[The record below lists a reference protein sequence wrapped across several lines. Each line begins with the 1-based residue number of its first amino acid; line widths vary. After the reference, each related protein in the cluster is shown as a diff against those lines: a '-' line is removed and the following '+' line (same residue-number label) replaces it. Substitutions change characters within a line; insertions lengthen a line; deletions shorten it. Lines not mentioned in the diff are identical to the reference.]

1 MSTMDKQNIGIDDIS
16 LYVPKLYLPLS
27 VLAEER
33 NIEYAKLNKG
43 LGLTSMAI
51 PDVNE
56 DAATMAA
63 NAVLELIKKN
73 NLNPSD
79 IGRLYLG
86 TESALDGA
94 KPTATYILDMIQQYF
109 EAEYGPNSM
118 EHCDVLDMTFACIGA
133 VDAMLTTVDW
143 VRAKPGR
150 IGIIVSSDF
159 AKYDLSSTGEYTQGA
174 GSIAMLI
181 KENPRFIT
189 ISEDTGVST
198 GPAHDFFKPK
208 RKVCKSSLAKRLSN
222 ELNLDTVSIKKVLD
236 ALEPDDSVLL
246 LHKDTP
252 VFDGPFSNACY
263 KSRVESALEN
273 FKYNSKTDMNAP
285 ILDTWERMI
294 FHLPYA
300 FHAKR
305 ICTDLVIK
313 NLKLKGTF
321 DQILAENDLSEDD
334 PKFAKLFSKTD
345 YYRAFVNEKLEKSQR
360 ASSLIGNMY
369 SCSIFLAL
377 ISSFHYDLIE
387 DSDLEGKKIGFFA
400 YGSGAKSKVFE
411 GTVNKEWKSVIDGVK
426 LQDKLDDRNSI
437 SYSDYEDIHRMSL
450 DTALSSAGGFVL
462 ESINEE
468 VGDQYGAR
476 SYRLL

>member
-1 MSTMDKQNIGIDDIS
+1 MDKQNIGIDDIS
-16 LYVPKLYLPLS
+16 LYIPKLYLPLS

-63 NAVLELIKKN
+63 NAVLELIQKN
-73 NLNPSD
+73 NLKPSD

-109 EAEYGPNSM
+109 EAEYGPESM

-143 VRAKPGR
+143 VRAKTGR

-208 RKVCKSSLAKRLSN
+208 RKVCKSSLAKKLSA
-222 ELNLDTVSIKKVLD
+222 ELKMDAVSIKSVLD

-273 FKYNSKTDMNAP
+273 FKHNSKTDINTP
-285 ILDTWERMI
+285 ILDNWERLI

-313 NLKLKGTF
+313 NLKLKGEF
-321 DQILAENDLSEDD
+321 EKILLENDLSEDD
-334 PKFAKLFSKTD
+334 PKFTKLFSKSPV
-345 YYRAFVNEKLEKSQR
+345 YRAFVEEKLEKSQR

-377 ISSFHYDLIE
+377 ISSFHFDLVE
-387 DSDLEGKKIGFFA
+387 NTELTGKKIGFLA

-411 GTVNKEWKSVIDGVK
+411 GTVNDGWKYIISNVK
-426 LQDKLDDRNSI
+426 LQEKLDNRDSI
-437 SYSDYEDIHRMSL
+437 SYSDYEDIHRMAL
-450 DTALSSAGGFVL
+450 DKALASTDGFVL

-468 VGDQYGAR
+468 QGDQYGAR